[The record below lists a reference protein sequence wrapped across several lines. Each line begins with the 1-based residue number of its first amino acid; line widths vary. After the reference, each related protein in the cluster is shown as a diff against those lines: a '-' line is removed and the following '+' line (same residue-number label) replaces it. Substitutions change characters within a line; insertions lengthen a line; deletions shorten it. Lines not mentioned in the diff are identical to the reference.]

1 LQEVNEF
8 YLISLVVPSHDFA
21 IRIIAE
27 DWR

>member
-1 LQEVNEF
+1 M
-8 YLISLVVPSHDFA
+8 ISLVVPSHDYA